1 MLTQVVDWLIFPL
14 KSTLNVFLS
23 NWITTVHIWTNLFFF
38 YINSVSTQS
47 CSICIW
53 CEKCRWERH
62 QLMRLKFNWQFQ
74 VNRFSFLIIFQ
85 YNASKNWNALMSK
98 QSELPFIEARKIHS
112 HRWYEPQPSIT
123 YHYEQVAKTCVFY
136 LSRSIQRKRV
146 H

>member
-1 MLTQVVDWLIFPL
+1 MFSFQTELLLFIFEQ
-14 KSTLNVFLS
+14 
-23 NWITTVHIWTNLFFF
+23 IDFFS
-38 YINSVSTQS
+38 INSLSTQS

-74 VNRFSFLIIFQ
+74 VNRFSFLIIFRLWIYNNDSIFQ

-123 YHYEQVAKTCVFY
+123 YHYEQVARTCVLY